1 MTVTAEDIKA
11 KKADV
16 LAKNLLSV
24 QAANA
29 ALAAR
34 NAVAVAQGELQV
46 LQAQKQIEDE
56 SGSM

>member
-1 MTVTAEDIKA
+1 MTVTNEDLKA

-24 QAANA
+24 QATNA
-29 ALAAR
+29 ANAAR
-34 NAVAVAQGELQV
+34 NAVQVAQGELQV

-56 SGSM
+56 AGTI